1 MKALITGVNG
11 FVGPYL
17 AAVLR
22 SKKIIVVGIDR
33 QETTELKDIIYYQ
46 IDILNEIQMQSLFS
60 RERPDI
66 IFHLAGISSVQ
77 QSWDEPDLTKSV
89 NVDGTKI
96 LLKSIPSS
104 INPKLLF
111 ISSAE
116 VYGIPQEIP
125 ITESHPVN
133 PQNPYAESKLEAER
147 LVRESNLPFIICRS
161 FQHIGAGQRIGF
173 VCPDFAKQIADIEK
187 GKQKPVIY
195 VGNLHAV
202 RDFTDV
208 RDIADA
214 YYLAISKGMV
224 GETYNICSGTEY
236 VIKDILNRF
245 LKMSKT
251 KISVEEDPMKV
262 RPVKI
267 PIQVGDYSKFS
278 SQTGWKPKIP
288 LEKSLADIME
298 FWRKN

>member
-17 AAVLR
+17 ASVLR

-33 QETTELKDIIYYQ
+33 QATSTLKDIIYYQ
-46 IDILNEIQMQSLFS
+46 IDILNEIQTQSLFS

-77 QSWDEPDLTKSV
+77 QSWDEPDLTKSI
-89 NVDGTKI
+89 NIDGTKN
-96 LLKSIPSS
+96 LLKSIPTS
-104 INPKLLF
+104 IHPKLLF

-125 ITESHPVN
+125 ITEEHPLS

-147 LVRESNLPFIICRS
+147 LVQECNLPYIICRS

-173 VCPDFAKQIADIEK
+173 VCSDFAKQIADIEK

-195 VGNLHAV
+195 VGNLDAV

-214 YYLAISKGMV
+214 YFLAISKGAV
-224 GETYNICSGTEY
+224 GETYNICSGTRY
-236 VIKDILNRF
+236 VIKDILNKF
-245 LKMSKT
+245 LKMSKF
-251 KISVEEDPMKV
+251 KIEVEEDPMKV

-267 PIQVGDYSKFS
+267 PIQVGDYSKFRAK
-278 SQTGWKPKIP
+278 TGWKPRIP